1 MPEEFVVNFI
11 LEQNPQETA
20 TFTLKENRINAGFAL
35 TPVERDHEALYNR
48 EKADQHPIGA
58 ITGLAEALA
67 QAEDKNFI
75 FEQGIASDTWVI
87 EHNLNKKPSI
97 TVVDSADTLILGF
110 EADYDGMDK
119 VTIRFNGAFTGKAY
133 LN

>member
-35 TPVERDHEALYNR
+35 TPLERDHEALYNR
-48 EKADQHPIGA
+48 DKADQHPISA
-58 ITGLAEALA
+58 ITNLQEILDTIS
-67 QAEDKNFI
+67 DKNFV
-75 FEQGIASDTWVI
+75 FEQGIASTTWIV
-87 EHNLNKKPSI
+87 EHNLNKYPSVSI
-97 TVVDSADTLILGF
+97 VDSAGSVQIPDEIK
-110 EADYDGMDK
+110 YDSQNQI
-119 VTIRFNGAFTGKAY
+119 TITFIAAFAGKAY